1 MNCDGWLSFESLVI
15 AKVQEAGNG
24 DFPSDMSRMSHVRLD
39 VRTCADFGT
48 RVGSVNSAPVDSHL
62 KSLDPLVTEDKFDV
76 LSDTGVRY
84 TGKHCESAGTN

>member
-1 MNCDGWLSFESLVI
+1 MVI
-15 AKVQEAGNG
+15 TKVQEAGNG
-24 DFPSDMSRMSHVRLD
+24 DFPSDTSRMSHVRLD

-48 RVGSVNSAPVDSHL
+48 RVGSVSSALVDSHL

-84 TGKHCESAGTN
+84 TCTHFASAGTN